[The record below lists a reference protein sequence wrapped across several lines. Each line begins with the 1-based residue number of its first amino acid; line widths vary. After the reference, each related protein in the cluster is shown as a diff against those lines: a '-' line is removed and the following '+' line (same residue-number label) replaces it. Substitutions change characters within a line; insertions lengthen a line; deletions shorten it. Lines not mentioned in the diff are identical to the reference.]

1 MDHIYFLFSLCI
13 RGNENEPPIMKT
25 LRKNYIPVLLVIC
38 LAISNI
44 HSAIAQ
50 YVTPAILDSATVKS
64 QLDYI
69 QERTRIYNDF
79 RAIREDIFL
88 KMKGNVLDS
97 LDVAKLDIATLN
109 SKLTENSFQ
118 IETLNTDLNRTK
130 NERDDAIRNKDSL
143 SFLGIQMNKALYST
157 IVWLII
163 LGLVGVVV
171 ILFLLYKRTRMVTV
185 QTKKELEAIIEDYE
199 THRKTSREKHEKL
212 VVNHHHEIMKLKR
225 S

>member
-13 RGNENEPPIMKT
+13 RGNENERAVMRTI
-25 LRKNYIPVLLVIC
+25 RKNYIPVLLVIG

-44 HSAIAQ
+44 YSATAQ
-50 YVTPAILDSATVKS
+50 YVTPPILDSATVKS

-69 QERTRIYNDF
+69 HERTRIYNDF

-97 LDVAKLDIATLN
+97 LNVAKLDIATLN

-130 NERDDAIRNKDSL
+130 NERDEAIRNKDSL

-163 LGLVGVVV
+163 LGLAGVVV

-185 QTKKELEAIIEDYE
+185 QTRKELEAIIEDYE
-199 THRKTSREKHEKL
+199 THRKTSREKYEKL
-212 VVNHHHEIMKLKR
+212 VVNHHNEIMKLKR